1 MQNLFKQLDAVLR
14 GDATRMTALRQGHI
28 DINIRQVSI
37 AVIAAAAFAG
47 LCMGSYAVVRG
58 GSDGLLQ
65 LLASA
70 VKLPMLFILTL
81 LVTFPSLYV
90 FNALVGSRLTW
101 TSVMRLLV
109 AANGV
114 MLAVFASLGPIIV
127 FFGLSTTS
135 YPFMKMLNVLAAG
148 VGGVLGLAFLLRTLH
163 RLILVQEARDQADAQ
178 LERNQQADAL
188 GNLAEEGQA
197 SDAESEAQV
206 GADSAAGE
214 SESSEGET
222 ASTQGENEG
231 QDETEGEANYS
242 RVQQYL
248 HAQTGQAD
256 PTSALERLDTAMPD
270 KARTVFRV
278 WVVVYAIVGAQMGW
292 VLRPFIGAPGMKFTL
307 FRDRESNFFL
317 DFFETL
323 ARLFGG

>member
-1 MQNLFKQLDAVLR
+1 MTNLFKQLDAVLR
-14 GDATRMTALRQGHI
+14 GDATRMAALRAGHI
-28 DINIRQVSI
+28 AINIRQVSI
-37 AVIAAAAFAG
+37 AVIAAAGFAG

-58 GSDGLLQ
+58 GTDGLLQ
-65 LLASA
+65 MLASA
-70 VKLPMLFILTL
+70 VKLPLLFVLTL
-81 LVTFPSLYV
+81 IVTFPSLYV

-101 TSVMRLLV
+101 ESVLRLLV

-163 RLILVQEARDQADAQ
+163 RLILVQEANDLADHRAEREQ
-178 LERNQQADAL
+178 RALEQSEAMND
-188 GNLAEEGQA
+188 LAEE
-197 SDAESEAQV
+197 AESTDANGGDEPVAPD
-206 GADSAAGE
+206 ADAPADAPS
-214 SESSEGET
+214 
-222 ASTQGENEG
+222 
-231 QDETEGEANYS
+231 DK
-242 RVQQYL
+242 VQQYL
-248 HAQTGQAD
+248 TARDAPAHD
-256 PTSALERLDTAMPD
+256 PLGALERMDTAMPD

-278 WVVVYAIVGAQMGW
+278 WVVVYAVVGAQMGW
-292 VLRPFIGAPGMKFTL
+292 VLRPFIGAPGMEFTL

-323 ARLFGG
+323 GRLFGG

>member
-1 MQNLFKQLDAVLR
+1 MFNLFRQLDSVLR
-14 GDATRMTALRQGHI
+14 GDATRMSSLRAGHI
-28 DINIRQVSI
+28 DINICHVST

-47 LCMGSYAVVRG
+47 LCMGSYSVVRG
-58 GSDGLLQ
+58 GTDGLFQ

-70 VKLPMLFILTL
+70 VKLPLLFILTL

-90 FNALVGSRLTW
+90 FNALVGSRLKW
-101 TSVMRLLV
+101 ESVLRLLV

-135 YPFMKMLNVLAAG
+135 YPFMKLLNVLAAG

-163 RLILVQEARDQADAQ
+163 RLILVQEAAEQIETDQSDPERLGTESTIEDPSTDDVAASNDEPPQEDTTGEQVQADP
-178 LERNQQADAL
+178 
-188 GNLAEEGQA
+188 
-197 SDAESEAQV
+197 SP
-206 GADSAAGE
+206 
-214 SESSEGET
+214 
-222 ASTQGENEG
+222 
-231 QDETEGEANYS
+231 
-242 RVQQYL
+242 RVQQYF
-248 HAQTGQAD
+248 ASQQAEPID
-256 PTSALERLDTAMPD
+256 PSGALDRLDTAMPD

-292 VLRPFIGAPGMKFTL
+292 VLRPFIGAPGMEFTF

-323 ARLFGG
+323 GRLFGG